1 MAKILYIHQ
10 YYQTRRDGVV
20 GIAGTRS
27 YEFAKRFAE
36 SGHEVIVIA
45 SETRKKNRK
54 SKTYFTIEKSGVK
67 VFWIPVPYS
76 NNMTSLRRIIAFAN
90 FAIKSTYLS
99 LKVDCDLVFATSTPL
114 TVAIPALVK
123 KLFGTPYVFE
133 VRDLWP
139 EAPIA
144 MGVVKN
150 RLLIKILQF
159 FEWLTYRY
167 ASAIN
172 TLSPGMEKGVKKV
185 VGNGKRVTMIPNNSD
200 LDLFYPDRSLKQ
212 IHRRRL
218 MIEPGDFACIYFG
231 TFGPANGLDLLVD
244 TGLELY
250 RKGNNNIKIILHGD
264 GKEKK
269 MLMERVASLGL
280 SNVFFSSPLPNKE
293 DVADMVSEMNACL
306 VIYKNIPALQKCS
319 PNKLF
324 DALAAG
330 KPIVTNMDG
339 WISEIVTKNDAGK
352 HVITDSPIEFANV
365 LIELSQS
372 NAMCHSMGL
381 NARRVAEKMFARDQK
396 ANELLNLLN
405 DVIYSVK

>member
-1 MAKILYIHQ
+1 
-10 YYQTRRDGVV
+10 
-20 GIAGTRS
+20 
-27 YEFAKRFAE
+27 
-36 SGHEVIVIA
+36 
-45 SETRKKNRK
+45 
-54 SKTYFTIEKSGVK
+54 
-67 VFWIPVPYS
+67 
-76 NNMTSLRRIIAFAN
+76 
-90 FAIKSTYLS
+90 
-99 LKVDCDLVFATSTPL
+99 
-114 TVAIPALVK
+114 
-123 KLFGTPYVFE
+123 
-133 VRDLWP
+133 
-139 EAPIA
+139 
-144 MGVVKN
+144 
-150 RLLIKILQF
+150 
-159 FEWLTYRY
+159 
-167 ASAIN
+167 
-172 TLSPGMEKGVKKV
+172 
-185 VGNGKRVTMIPNNSD
+185 
-200 LDLFYPDRSLKQ
+200 
-212 IHRRRL
+212 
-218 MIEPGDFACIYFG
+218 
-231 TFGPANGLDLLVD
+231 
-244 TGLELY
+244 
-250 RKGNNNIKIILHGD
+250 
-264 GKEKK
+264 
-269 MLMERVASLGL
+269 MERVASLGL